1 MKHTSH
7 STGATTGSLKSYITG
22 FILSVVLTAM
32 AFGAVMSE
40 ALAPRVTIITIF
52 TAAVLQI
59 LVHLYYFLH
68 LNSSSEARWN
78 ILAMIFTVLI
88 MALFVG
94 GSIWI
99 MHNLNIRMM

>member
-7 STGATTGSLKSYITG
+7 STAAATGSLKSYLTG
-22 FILSVVLTAM
+22 FVLSVVLTAV

-40 ALAPRVTIITIF
+40 ALSPGVTIVTIF

>member
-1 MKHTSH
+1 MKHSATT
-7 STGATTGSLKSYITG
+7 TGAAAGSLKSYLTG
-22 FILSVVLTAM
+22 FILSVILTTL

-40 ALAPRVTIITIF
+40 ALSHGATVVTIF

-59 LVHLYYFLH
+59 LVHLHYFLH

-78 ILAMIFTVLI
+78 VLAMVFTVLI

>member
-1 MKHTSH
+1 MKHTAH

>member
-1 MKHTSH
+1 MKHTS
-7 STGATTGSLKSYITG
+7 ANTTAAAGSLKSYLTG
-22 FILSVVLTAM
+22 FILSVVLTTV
-32 AFGAVMSE
+32 AFGAVISE
-40 ALAPRVTIITIF
+40 ALSHGATVVTIF

-59 LVHLYYFLH
+59 LVHLHYFLH
-68 LNSSSEARWN
+68 LNSSSGARWN

>member
-1 MKHTSH
+1 MKHTSA
-7 STGATTGSLKSYITG
+7 TGAAAGSLKSYITG
-22 FILSVVLTAM
+22 FILSVILTTL

-40 ALAPRVTIITIF
+40 ALSHGATVVTIF
-52 TAAVLQI
+52 SAAILQI